1 MRRSTLLLAGGA
13 LAAVA
18 VLSVSRR
25 SESAP
30 VAPGAPASAPAVAAA
45 DSSRDP
51 MARLQADLMTGRRT
65 LAWDTARGYLPALLS
80 ALNVPVSSQVLV
92 FSRTSLQTDRIAP
105 WTPRALYF
113 NDDVYVGFVQ
123 ESPILEIA
131 AVNPTTGGVFYTL
144 TQTQRDRATANR
156 ESMTCLMCHQS
167 RSATGG
173 VPGFMVLSTLAD
185 RMGYPMT
192 GVHDG
197 TTTDATP
204 HRERYGG
211 WYVTGQVGANGHA
224 GNRYADKLNHE
235 VSDKAAYRTA
245 FAALPTAE
253 KQTFAQVFDTAA
265 YLTGQSDVVAL
276 MVLTHQTVVHNRI
289 TAVHEAARE
298 AAMSAVSTGGS
309 ADTVTP
315 RLRGAVENLARAML
329 FIGEAPLTARVQ
341 GSTTF
346 AADFATRG
354 PFDRQGRTLRAF
366 DLEKRLFRYPMSFLV
381 YSEAFDAL
389 PANAKREVY
398 ARLWTLLLGRDPL
411 PDVQIVAADRAAIV
425 EILSATKPDFA
436 AARPR

>member
-1 MRRSTLLLAGGA
+1 MRRTTILTFGCALAVGGLLA
-13 LAAVA
+13 AARP
-18 VLSVSRR
+18 SVSAPLVR
-25 SESAP
+25 SPS
-30 VAPGAPASAPAVAAA
+30 AA

-51 MARLQADLMTGRRT
+51 MARLHADIAAGRRT
-65 LAWDTARGYLPALLS
+65 LAWDSARGYLPSLLQALD
-80 ALNVPVSSQVLV
+80 VPVSSQVLV

-105 WTPRALYF
+105 WTPRAIYF

-131 AVNPTTGGVFYTL
+131 AVNPTSGGVFYTL
-144 TQTQRDRATANR
+144 PQTPRDKATANR

-192 GVHDG
+192 GVHEG

-204 HRERYGG
+204 HKQRYGG

-224 GNRYADKLNHE
+224 ANRYADKLNHE
-235 VSDKAAYRTA
+235 VADKAAYRAA
-245 FAALPTAE
+245 FADAPTAE
-253 KQTFAQVFDTAA
+253 KLNFAQVFDTAA

-329 FIGEAPLTARVQ
+329 FIGEAPLSAKVQ
-341 GSTTF
+341 GTSTF
-346 AADFATRG
+346 AADFTRRG
-354 PFDRQGRTLRAF
+354 PFDKKGRTLRAF

-381 YSEAFDAL
+381 YSESFDAL
-389 PANAKREVY
+389 PAAAKREVY

-411 PDVQIVAADRAAIV
+411 PDVQIAAADRAAIT

-436 AARPR
+436 AARPK

>member
-1 MRRSTLLLAGGA
+1 MRRTQFLTAGCALAIGALLLTG
-13 LAAVA
+13 
-18 VLSVSRR
+18 RR
-25 SESAP
+25 GESAP
-30 VAPGAPASAPAVAAA
+30 VRVPLSVRA

-51 MARLQADLMTGRRT
+51 MALLQADLAAGRKT
-65 LAWDTARGYLPALLS
+65 LAWDSAHGYLPALLK
-80 ALNVPVSSQVLV
+80 ALDIPVSSQLFV

-105 WTPRALYF
+105 WTPRAVYF

-123 ESPILEIA
+123 ESPILEIG

-144 TQTQRDRATANR
+144 PQTHEKASVNR

-173 VPGFMVLSTLAD
+173 VSGFMVLSTLAD
-185 RMGYPMT
+185 RMGYPMI

-197 TTTDATP
+197 TTSDATP
-204 HRERYGG
+204 HKQRYGG
-211 WYVTGQVGANGHA
+211 WYLTGQVGANGHA
-224 GNRYADKLNHE
+224 ANRYASKLNHE
-235 VSDKAAYRTA
+235 VSDKAAFRATFA
-245 FAALPTAE
+245 NAPTEEKQNLAAL
-253 KQTFAQVFDTAA
+253 FDTTA

-289 TAVHEAARE
+289 TALHEAAKE

-315 RLRGAVENLARAML
+315 RLRGAVENLARSML
-329 FIGEAPLTARVQ
+329 FIGEAPLTAKVQ

-346 AADFATRG
+346 AADFTKRG
-354 PFDRQGRTLRAF
+354 PFDKQGRTLRTF
-366 DLEKRLFRYPMSFLV
+366 DLEKRLFKYPMSFLV
-381 YSEAFDAL
+381 YSAAFDAL
-389 PANAKREVY
+389 PPTAKREVY

-411 PDVQIVAADRAAIV
+411 PDVQIAAQDRAAIT
-425 EILSATKPDFA
+425 EILSATKPEFA

>member
-1 MRRSTLLLAGGA
+1 MRRLTILIGGCALATGA
-13 LAAVA
+13 LLTATTP
-18 VLSVSRR
+18 SR
-25 SESAP
+25 
-30 VAPGAPASAPAVAAA
+30 SAPARRAAVA

-51 MARLQADLMTGRRT
+51 MARLHADILAGRRALT
-65 LAWDTARGYLPALLS
+65 WDSTRGYLPSLLHE
-80 ALNVPVSSQVLV
+80 LQIPVSSQVLV

-105 WTPRALYF
+105 WTPRAIYF

-144 TQTQRDRATANR
+144 AQTAREQATANR

-167 RSATGG
+167 RGATGG

-192 GVHDG
+192 GVHEG

-204 HRERYGG
+204 HRQRYGG

-224 GNRYADKLNHE
+224 ANRYADKLNHE
-235 VSDKAAYRTA
+235 VADKVAYRSA
-245 FAALPTAE
+245 FAEAPTAE
-253 KQTFAQVFDTAA
+253 KQNFAQVFDTAA
-265 YLTGQSDVVAL
+265 YLSGQSDVVAL

-298 AAMSAVSTGGS
+298 AAMSAVSTGG
-309 ADTVTP
+309 APDTVTP

-329 FIGEAPLTARVQ
+329 FIGEAPLTAKVQ

-346 AADFATRG
+346 SADFTRRG
-354 PFDRQGRTLRAF
+354 PFDKQGRTLRAF
-366 DLEKRLFRYPMSFLV
+366 DLEKRLFRYPMSFLI
-381 YSEAFDAL
+381 YSESFDAL
-389 PANAKREVY
+389 PPTAKREVY

-411 PDVQIVAADRAAIV
+411 PDVQMPASDRSAIAD
-425 EILSATKPDFA
+425 ILTATKPDFA
-436 AARPR
+436 AARPK